1 MTGKKSFDWKW
12 SEGLKPSG
20 RSMEEILESMR
31 SSVIE
36 SNGRLDTAEEAIRI
50 TDEIREAIRAEENE

>member
-1 MTGKKSFDWKW
+1 
-12 SEGLKPSG
+12 
-20 RSMEEILESMR
+20 MEEILESMR